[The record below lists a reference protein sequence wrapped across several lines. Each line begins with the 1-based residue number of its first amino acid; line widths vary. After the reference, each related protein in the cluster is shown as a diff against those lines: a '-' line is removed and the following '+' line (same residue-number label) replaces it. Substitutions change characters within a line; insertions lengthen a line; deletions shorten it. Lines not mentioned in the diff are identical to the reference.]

1 MTVDFKFQLNRL
13 VNKDAS
19 CSGNRIRTCGPKP
32 VRYLKSE
39 MIDER
44 AQISV
49 GFKFQLN
56 RLKNKQV
63 LHNLLLIGFTSDP
76 LF

>member
-1 MTVDFKFQLNRL
+1 MTVDFKFKLTKL

-19 CSGNRIRTCGPKP
+19 YSGNRIRTCGPKP

-39 MIDER
+39 ILHER
-44 AQISV
+44 AQIRF

-63 LHNLLLIGFTSDP
+63 LHNLKN
-76 LF
+76 